1 MKPYDGFKAQK
12 NEGAFLDVPPAGLYT
27 AVIKKARY
35 VEADGEKW
43 KRDRIELFVD
53 IAEGDYKDR
62 YMALFTNQKEKWGED
77 AKYKGLVTL
86 SIPVNEDEPW
96 KKKNFEHNVWAVE
109 DSNSNF
115 RFNWDKLPNVD
126 DFNGKTVGLNIRQ
139 RLYTYNGKDRESTEI
154 GRFESVQDIKAGRC
168 KVLKANDKRQK
179 RDDADSTDGSS
190 FTDVSKSV
198 DVPW

>member
-12 NEGAFLDVPPAGLYT
+12 NEGSFLDVPPAGLYT

-43 KRDRIELFVD
+43 NRDRIELFVD
-53 IAEGDYKDR
+53 ISEGDYKDR
-62 YMALFTNQKEKWGED
+62 YMALFTDQKEKWGDD

-86 SIPVNEDEPW
+86 VLPVNEDEPW
-96 KKKNFEHNVWAVE
+96 KKKNFEHNVWAIE
-109 DSNSNF
+109 DSNSSF

-126 DFNGKTVGLNIRQ
+126 DFNGKAVGLNIRQ

-154 GRFESVQDIKAGRC
+154 GRFESIQDIKAGRC
-168 KVLKANDKRQK
+168 KVLRANDKREK
-179 RDDADSTDGSS
+179 KNEDSTDGSS